1 MHLNLFFQSACEG
14 RLFFFDFS
22 LKKNTYIM
30 KEFFEI
36 IGKDILKEDFTKR
49 EYIVYG
55 VIAPLVLVAL
65 MAFAGWLDSL
75 L

>member
-1 MHLNLFFQSACEG
+1 
-14 RLFFFDFS
+14 
-22 LKKNTYIM
+22 M

-36 IGKDILKEDFTKR
+36 IGKDILKEEFTKK

-55 VIAPLVLVAL
+55 VIAPLLLVAL

-75 L
+75 SQLK